1 MQQENKTKL
10 LAEDTIGVKGKKMR
24 DNLTDFLINGL
35 SAVASVAATTT
46 TTTNHSFRRSTGI
59 ENSISGSESDGLFTV
74 LSSTLTTALPPL
86 FLGSGAPPNR
96 SMTGT
101 WDGDSPPIGEN
112 FHSNFTVCPST
123 EMPWS
128 NVVFMLLYSVV
139 AIVGLLGN
147 TLVIYVVL
155 RFSNMQTVTNMY
167 ILVSARER
175 SGAGCIF
182 IQYSL
187 ALLLQNL
194 AIADEC
200 FLVGIPFII
209 ATMNLGRWPF
219 GTIICKA
226 YMVSTSITQFTS
238 SIFLLV
244 MSTDRY
250 IAICH
255 HVSSPKYRTPMVS
268 RIVSAVAWITSALI
282 MLPIMMY
289 ATTIEMKPNT
299 FTCHILWPEDGQT
312 GAISFILYS
321 FTLGFAI
328 PLCFIMTFYCLVI
341 RKLRSLSKKTNKSHN
356 KRRSH
361 RKVTK
366 LVLTVITVYVLCW
379 LPYWTSQMALI
390 ANPESCNTRL
400 SITIFLFVGCLGYS
414 NSAIN
419 PILYA
424 YLSDNFKKSFLKA
437 CVCAGPRE
445 VNAQLKVENS
455 VLPRKSRNGKRLNS
469 DFGTTTM
476 ISSTVAGAAATA
488 KNKNHRTFQAETTLG
503 TSGTTTTTTSISMLP
518 SSVIPSPS
526 AVVPPTIAPPVAIN
540 HNLTNQNGHHQQQKQ
555 QQSPLNDY
563 HQEMAAIS
571 YRDKLHNHCRAS
583 LVVGEEELDNED
595 DGELNDSREQKEDE
609 EVGGGDDDEAD
620 DDNDDDEE
628 DDERFGGRVD
638 RNLIKI

>member
-1 MQQENKTKL
+1 
-10 LAEDTIGVKGKKMR
+10 
-24 DNLTDFLINGL
+24 
-35 SAVASVAATTT
+35 
-46 TTTNHSFRRSTGI
+46 
-59 ENSISGSESDGLFTV
+59 
-74 LSSTLTTALPPL
+74 
-86 FLGSGAPPNR
+86 
-96 SMTGT
+96 
-101 WDGDSPPIGEN
+101 
-112 FHSNFTVCPST
+112 
-123 EMPWS
+123 MPWS
-128 NVVFMLLYSVV
+128 NIVFMLLYSVV

-155 RFSNMQTVTNMY
+155 RYSNMQTVTNMY
-167 ILVSARER
+167 IL
-175 SGAGCIF
+175 
-182 IQYSL
+182 
-187 ALLLQNL
+187 NL

-200 FLVGIPFII
+200 FLIGIPFII
-209 ATMNLGRWPF
+209 TTMNLRQWPF
-219 GTIICKA
+219 GTIMCKA

-255 HVSSPKYRTPMVS
+255 HVSSPKYRTPVVS

-289 ATTIEMKPNT
+289 ATTIEQKPHMY
-299 FTCHILWPEDGQT
+299 TCHILWPEDGQA

-321 FTLGFAI
+321 FILGFAI
-328 PLCFIMTFYCLVI
+328 PLSFIMTFYCLVI

-437 CVCAGPRE
+437 CVCAGTRE
-445 VNAQLKVENS
+445 VNATLKVENS
-455 VLPRKSRNGKRLNS
+455 VLPRKARNGKRLNS
-469 DFGTTTM
+469 DFATTTM
-476 ISSTVAGAAATA
+476 ISSTTAA
-488 KNKNHRTFQAETTLG
+488 KNKNHRTFNAETTLG
-503 TSGTTTTTTSISMLP
+503 NSGTTTTSTSVSMLP
-518 SSVIPSPS
+518 PASIIPSPS
-526 AVVPPTIAPPVAIN
+526 AVATAVAIN
-540 HNLTNQNGHHQQQKQ
+540 HNLPNQNGSRLETEAAAK
-555 QQSPLNDY
+555 L
-563 HQEMAAIS
+563 AIS
-571 YRDKLHNHCRAS
+571 YRDKLM
-583 LVVGEEELDNED
+583 L
-595 DGELNDSREQKEDE
+595 
-609 EVGGGDDDEAD
+609 DDDEEG
-620 DDNDDDEE
+620 DDEE
-628 DDERFGGRVD
+628 DDEAVPEDDYEDDDEGFRRPD

>member
-1 MQQENKTKL
+1 M
-10 LAEDTIGVKGKKMR
+10 LA
-24 DNLTDFLINGL
+24 
-35 SAVASVAATTT
+35 
-46 TTTNHSFRRSTGI
+46 
-59 ENSISGSESDGLFTV
+59 
-74 LSSTLTTALPPL
+74 SSLTTALPHL
-86 FLGSGAPPNR
+86 LGSISSSSQLPPNR
-96 SMTGT
+96 SLSG
-101 WDGDSPPIGEN
+101 WDEN
-112 FHSNFTVCPST
+112 EEGHGNYQMCPST
-123 EMPWS
+123 DMPWS

-155 RFSNMQTVTNMY
+155 RYSNMQTVTNMY
-167 ILVSARER
+167 IL
-175 SGAGCIF
+175 
-182 IQYSL
+182 
-187 ALLLQNL
+187 NL

-200 FLVGIPFII
+200 FLIGIPFII
-209 ATMNLGRWPF
+209 ATMNLSRWPF
-219 GTIICKA
+219 GTIMCKA

-255 HVSSPKYRTPMVS
+255 HVSSPKYRTPTVS
-268 RIVSAVAWITSALI
+268 RIVAAVAWITSASI
-282 MLPIMMY
+282 MLPIMLY
-289 ATTIEMKPNT
+289 ATTVEVQPNVY
-299 FTCHILWPEDGQT
+299 TCHIGWPEDGHT

-328 PLCFIMTFYCLVI
+328 PLVFIMTFYCLVI

-400 SITIFLFVGCLGYS
+400 SITIFLFVGVLGYS

-437 CVCAGPRE
+437 CVCAGTRE

-455 VLPRKSRNGKRLNS
+455 VLPRKSRNGKQRLNS

-476 ISSTVAGAAATA
+476 VSSTVPGAGLRQ
-488 KNKNHRTFQAETTLG
+488 KGQRTFQAETTLG
-503 TSGTTTTTTSISMLP
+503 NSGTTTATTSVSLLP
-518 SSVIPSPS
+518 SSILISSPS
-526 AVVPPTIAPPVAIN
+526 AIAPSLPQV
-540 HNLTNQNGHHQQQKQ
+540 
-555 QQSPLNDY
+555 
-563 HQEMAAIS
+563 
-571 YRDKLHNHCRAS
+571 CRQRLAS
-583 LVVGEEELDNED
+583 DEEGEEEEYDVEELPRDGCGTGD
-595 DGELNDSREQKEDE
+595 DEDE
-609 EVGGGDDDEAD
+609 GLH
-620 DDNDDDEE
+620 
-628 DDERFGGRVD
+628 GRPD

>member
-1 MQQENKTKL
+1 M
-10 LAEDTIGVKGKKMR
+10 M
-24 DNLTDFLINGL
+24 L
-35 SAVASVAATTT
+35 STSTTT
-46 TTTNHSFRRSTGI
+46 MSPI
-59 ENSISGSESDGLFTV
+59 
-74 LSSTLTTALPPL
+74 
-86 FLGSGAPPNR
+86 NR
-96 SMTGT
+96 SVGIPY
-101 WDGDSPPIGEN
+101 WNGGDANAESEN
-112 FHSNFTVCPST
+112 YANNSTVCPST

-128 NVVFMLLYSVV
+128 KIVFMLLYAVV

-147 TLVIYVVL
+147 SLVIYVVL
-155 RFSNMQTVTNMY
+155 RYSNMQTVTNMY
-167 ILVSARER
+167 IL
-175 SGAGCIF
+175 
-182 IQYSL
+182 
-187 ALLLQNL
+187 NL

-200 FLVGIPFII
+200 FLIGIPFII
-209 ATMNLGRWPF
+209 ATMNLSQWPF
-219 GTIICKA
+219 GTIMCKA

-255 HVSSPKYRTPMVS
+255 HVSSPKYRTPTVS
-268 RIVSAVAWITSALI
+268 RIVAAVAWITSALI

-289 ATTIEMKPNT
+289 ANTVEFRPNVY
-299 FTCHILWPEDGQT
+299 TCHILWPEDGHT

-328 PLCFIMTFYCLVI
+328 PLCFIMTFYLLVI

-437 CVCAGPRE
+437 CVCAGTRE

-476 ISSTVAGAAATA
+476 ISSTVPGGGGGGGGGAGG
-488 KNKNHRTFQAETTLG
+488 KYRNHRTFQAETTLG

-518 SSVIPSPS
+518 SSIIPSPS
-526 AVVPPTIAPPVAIN
+526 ATVPSPLLPTAAAAAVAAVAAIN
-540 HNLTNQNGHHQQQKQ
+540 HNGHHQSSNDYHHHQQQPQETEKEQ
-555 QQSPLNDY
+555 QQ
-563 HQEMAAIS
+563 
-571 YRDKLHNHCRAS
+571 YRDKLPDA
-583 LVVGEEELDNED
+583 EED
-595 DGELNDSREQKEDE
+595 D
-609 EVGGGDDDEAD
+609 DDDENGVD
-620 DDNDDDEE
+620 ELPRDEE
-628 DDERFGGRVD
+628 DCAENGRPD
-638 RNLIKI
+638 MNLIKI